1 MYPICHLLSTLSIT
15 SLSHPTFEC
24 FCGSENCSVTCSFFP
39 LSPAQLQNMMLLCLC
54 QRHIFQE
61 KNFCFGCV
69 ITRASNHLDETSPPD
84 YPENRR
90 NFFLQNPK
98 NSSIRSIWTD
108 ERRCIWSVVVEL
120 LNIEQAREKGAG
132 AHLPSRKAAV
142 FPDRE

>member
-1 MYPICHLLSTLSIT
+1 M
-15 SLSHPTFEC
+15 
-24 FCGSENCSVTCSFFP
+24 TCSFFP

-98 NSSIRSIWTD
+98 TPPSNPSGQMRGVVFG
-108 ERRCIWSVVVEL
+108 IWSVVVEL